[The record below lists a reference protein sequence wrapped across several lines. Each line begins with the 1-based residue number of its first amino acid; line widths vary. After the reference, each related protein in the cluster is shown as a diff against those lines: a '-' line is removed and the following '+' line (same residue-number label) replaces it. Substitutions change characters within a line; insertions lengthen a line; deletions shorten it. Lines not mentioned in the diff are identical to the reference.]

1 MSGRDLC
8 IAFGGFVVGVLCMV
22 VAIDLDSDQT
32 VTATTAYGKK
42 VTLVCSEWSEPQV
55 IGVDGFV
62 WQGRACQAQPM
73 MSVELPG
80 GSAP

>member
-1 MSGRDLC
+1 MLRRAGMT
-8 IAFGGFVVGVLCMV
+8 GGLLAVLAC
-22 VAIDLDSDQT
+22 APAAPPAAGPAT